1 MSLRS
6 ISFAALVIFG
16 STACPGGSDGPTPR
30 QACEDVSSALCER
43 LYACMTAAE
52 IAAAGLPPSEAACV
66 TAEEAAN
73 GCAAQTLD
81 NVCTGGNEKYNAA
94 EAAKCSDQIVGLT
107 CSQVRDPA
115 LDLRTAAPACAM
127 TCVIPS

>member
-1 MSLRS
+1 MLRS
-6 ISFAALVIFG
+6 ISLAAFVLG
-16 STACPGGSDGPTPR
+16 LTACPGSSDGPSPR
-30 QACEDVSSALCER
+30 QACEDLSSALCER
-43 LYACMTAAE
+43 LYACLTPAE
-52 IAAAGLPPSEAACV
+52 IAASGLPASEAACV

-81 NVCTGGNEKYNAA
+81 NVCTGGNEHYDAS

-107 CSQVRDPA
+107 CAQVRDPA
-115 LDLRTAAPACAM
+115 LDVKTAAPACAM